1 MIALI
6 VILSAAVAI
15 ATPVITVKSM
25 KKHRFNVV
33 FRTSE
38 KRKKVAELNQKYIFK
53 NPKTKWSYIHHCENL
68 NKFRKMDEDL
78 LEKDFFKKYYSDI
91 LLSLQE
97 LRKNK
102 EEYESYIDELN
113 SILSEDTIIP
123 ADVKLKPDVYKKYEK
138 DILKPM
144 KKSVKQELTIDLRYE
159 YTSPAGRNHYESD
172 PHILNYSDITGQT
185 LDSFAEEHNPILQEE
200 PETLP
205 IGGAYIGT
213 PTVFN
218 ASLKE
223 RAKNCEFARKH
234 DYFVTLHVEISVVNK
249 FVYYFDFFN
258 RYNKRKFQY
267 RDFRKTADPELV
279 KKVDHLNELLS
290 EVYYLESPERIID
303 YLSLVKEDAAE
314 ADNFHLDMKEI
325 TLDMVKELDYKFNAS
340 FSCDL
345 SGNICVD
352 MMQIGIA
359 ADVDLYLEEN
369 PSSIYVQTVEWI
381 YQTLEDINS
390 SSRNKIASLHSKI
403 IDKSNSRCKFNFVER
418 VNIRIDID
426 FDLDSLEIKAE
437 PHYLY
442 GKKEP
447 KPEIE
452 RALAKVMTYDKTIFL
467 ACDSFIEEVRKI
479 NDYYSSRLSTIIK
492 KIIALRESYK
502 DNDKICFV
510 YSETIRNTEEWMQH
524 FNLRP
529 NVDPIVLDELK
540 DGDLVCNDSIL
551 SIMRDYQKY
560 AFNWANKLVSNSFS
574 GILADDMG
582 LGKTLEMISVINA
595 DKTNMPNLI
604 VCPVSLLHNWEKEF
618 FKWCPEEKVVLRRSF
633 NTKLFDKESNFQ
645 SKINYIVSYDFMI
658 HHADKLKNIRFN
670 YLILDEAQYIK
681 NEKTSRSKHAKMLV
695 ANHRFALTGTPLENK
710 TDDLINIFDFVLPS
724 LNVEYKLKNLS
735 RSIQREYISP
745 FLLRRKKTDVLNEL
759 PEKNTIIVDLDMG
772 DSQRSLYDT
781 YKITQADH
789 NDQYLQLFALL
800 TKLRQICV
808 CPQLIVKDSKIESTK
823 INYMFELID
832 NIMEDNESVLIYSFF
847 ASVFDI
853 IEPLMKERRIK
864 YVRLDGSVKPDDR
877 QSLIDEFDKNDDIH
891 CFLISLKA
899 GGVGLNLTKANNV
912 IFLDPWWN
920 IAVENQAADRTHRIG
935 QTKNVTIYRLIC
947 KDTVEE
953 KVLNIQKEKL
963 DLINF
968 FVESD
973 GDDPLG
979 KLTIDM
985 MKELLK

>member
-1 MIALI
+1 MIVLI

-15 ATPVITVKSM
+15 ATPIITVKSV
-25 KKHRFNVV
+25 KKHRFKVV

-38 KRKKVAELNQKYIFK
+38 KRKKVAELNQRYIFK

-78 LEKDFFKKYYSDI
+78 LEKDFFKKYYSDV
-91 LLSLQE
+91 LSSLQE

-102 EEYESYIDELN
+102 EEYRLYIDELK

-172 PHILNYSDITGQT
+172 PHVLNYSDITGQT
-185 LDSFAEEHNPILQEE
+185 LDSFAEEHNPIFQEE

-205 IGGAYIGT
+205 IGGAYIET
-213 PTVFN
+213 PAVFN
-218 ASLKE
+218 ASFKE
-223 RAKNCEFARKH
+223 RVKNCEFARKH
-234 DYFVTLHVEISVVNK
+234 DYFVTLHVEISVINK

-290 EVYYLESPERIID
+290 EVYYSESPERIINF
-303 YLSLVKEDAAE
+303 LNLVKEDATE

-345 SGNICVD
+345 SGNICID
-352 MMQIGIA
+352 MMQIGMA
-359 ADVDLYLEEN
+359 EDVDLYLEEN
-369 PSSIYVQTVEWI
+369 PNSIYVQTVEWI

-426 FDLDSLEIKAE
+426 VDVDSLEIKTE

-447 KPEIE
+447 KSEIE

-479 NDYYSSRLSTIIK
+479 NDYSSRLSTIIK
-492 KIIALRESYK
+492 KLIALRESYK

-510 YSETIRNTEEWMQH
+510 YSETIRNSEEWMQH

-529 NVDPIVLDELK
+529 DVDPIVLDELK

-681 NEKTSRSKHAKMLV
+681 NEETSRSKHAKMLV
-695 ANHRFALTGTPLENK
+695 ANHRFALTGTPLEN
-710 TDDLINIFDFVLPS
+710 
-724 LNVEYKLKNLS
+724 
-735 RSIQREYISP
+735 
-745 FLLRRKKTDVLNEL
+745 KTDVLNEL

-781 YKITQADH
+781 YKTTQADH
-789 NDQYLQLFALL
+789 NDQYLQLLALL

-823 INYMFELID
+823 INYMFELIE

-847 ASVFDI
+847 ASLFDI

-877 QSLIDEFDKNDDIH
+877 QSIIDEFDKNDDIH

-985 MKELLK
+985 MKELLE